1 VVHERQ
7 SVGVVLTLH
16 GVQDF
21 AVVAHHPGTAEAA
34 VSVRVGRMLLYIH
47 DRPTAR
53 VFAATWCR
61 FGQDAMRLPR
71 ESGRPRVAPVQQAG
85 RGSAETA
92 VLVDA
97 RDAPPSSGQM
107 LRPAGRPCSLRV
119 QLERVVFDV
128 RDIGAY
134 ASMRRAFVDA
144 EALAG
149 SVLPEPD
156 CASAARRAAFER
168 AAQALPTHTRPRRA
182 DLTPHRNA
190 APGPVGRAPRFGE
203 AWMR

>member
-21 AVVAHHPGTAEAA
+21 AVVSHHPGTAEAT
-34 VSVRVGRMLLYIH
+34 VSVRVGRILLYIH

-71 ESGRPRVAPVQQAG
+71 ESGRPRVPPVQRAG

-92 VLVDA
+92 VLIDA

-107 LRPAGRPCSLRV
+107 LRPAGRPCLLRV

-156 CASAARRAAFER
+156 CASAARRTAFER
-168 AAQALPTHTRPRRA
+168 AAQALPAHSRPRRA
-182 DLTPHRNA
+182 DLTSRP
-190 APGPVGRAPRFGE
+190 APASRPIPRAPRLGE
-203 AWMR
+203 ARMR